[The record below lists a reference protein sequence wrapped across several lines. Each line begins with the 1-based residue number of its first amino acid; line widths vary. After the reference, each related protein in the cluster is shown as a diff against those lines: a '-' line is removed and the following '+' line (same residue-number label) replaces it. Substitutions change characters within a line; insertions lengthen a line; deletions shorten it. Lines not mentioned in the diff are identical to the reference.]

1 MVRLDELK
9 GQNSLPGP
17 QDIFRK
23 TLPNG
28 ITILTRSNFN
38 SPSVVVSGYVA
49 AGSNLDPADKLGLAN
64 FTATALMR
72 GTQSRSFQEIFND
85 LESVGAS
92 LGFGAS
98 VHNTSF
104 SGRSLSEDLPLLVK
118 ILSDCLRNPVFPPDY
133 FSRLQAQLLTSLAIR
148 AQETSEMAALTF
160 DKLLFDQHPYGV
172 PEDGFTET
180 IQKIKRGDLVDFHK
194 KYYRPQGMVVVV
206 VGAVYTQQVFEVIES
221 ELGTWQNSLPEPQ
234 FTFPVIHA
242 PTKTIKQHIE
252 LAGKSQTDLIMGTIG
267 PKRCSPDFLSAS
279 LGNSVLG
286 QFGMM
291 GRIGEVVREKA
302 GLAYDASTSLNAWIE
317 GGSWEVTA
325 GVNPANLDKAI
336 DLIIRELQRFTKEPV
351 TAEELADSQ
360 ANYIGRLPLTLE
372 SNAGVA
378 GTILNLERFE
388 LGFDYLQ
395 RYNSLV
401 NEVTPARAL
410 ETARKYI
417 DPDKLVIV
425 SSGTT
430 PAAEA

>member
-1 MVRLDELK
+1 MRLDEMK
-9 GQNSLPGP
+9 AQNSLPGP
-17 QDIFRK
+17 KDIFRK

-38 SPSVVVSGYVA
+38 SPSVVISGYVA
-49 AGSNLDPADKLGLAN
+49 AGSMLDPTEKLGLAN
-64 FTATALMR
+64 FTAAALMR
-72 GTQSRSFQEIFND
+72 GTRNRSFQEIFNE

-118 ILSDCLRNPVFPPDY
+118 LLADCLRNPVFPQDY
-133 FSRLQAQLLTSLAIR
+133 FNRLQAQLLTSLAIR
-148 AQETSEMAALTF
+148 AQETSEMAAMTF
-160 DKLLFDQHPYGV
+160 DKLLFGQHPYGI
-172 PEDGFTET
+172 PEDGYAET
-180 IQKIKRGDLVDFHK
+180 IQKIKRADLADFHK
-194 KYYRPQGMVVVV
+194 KYYRPQGMIIVI
-206 VGAVYTQQVFEVIES
+206 VGAVYTQQVFEIIEA
-221 ELGTWQNSLPEPQ
+221 ELGDWNNPEPEPQ
-234 FTFPVIHA
+234 FTFPAILA
-242 PTKTIKQHIE
+242 PTKTTRQHVE

-325 GVNPANLDKAI
+325 GINPANLDKAV
-336 DLIIRELQRFTKEPV
+336 DLIIRELKRFTREPV
-351 TAEELADSQ
+351 TTEELADSQ

-378 GTILNLERFE
+378 GTILNLERFD
-388 LGFDYLQ
+388 LGLDYLQ

-401 NEVTPARAL
+401 KEVTPENVL

-430 PAAEA
+430 PAVED

>member
-1 MVRLDELK
+1 MARLDDLK
-9 GQNSLPGP
+9 NLNSLPGP
-17 QDIFRK
+17 KDIFRK
-23 TLPNG
+23 TLANG
-28 ITILTRSNFN
+28 ITVLTRSNFN

-49 AGSNLDPADKLGLAN
+49 AGSTLDPLDKLGLAN
-64 FTATALMR
+64 FTAAALMR
-72 GTQSRSFQEIFND
+72 GTRSHSFQEIFNE

-118 ILSDCLRNPVFPPDY
+118 LLADCLRNPIFPQDY
-133 FSRLQAQLLTSLAIR
+133 FNRLKTQLLTSLAIR
-148 AQETSEMAALTF
+148 AQETSEMAALNF
-160 DKLLFDQHPYGV
+160 DKLLFGNHPYGI
-172 PEDGFTET
+172 PEDGYTET
-180 IQKIKRGDLVDFHK
+180 IEKIKRTDLVDFHK
-194 KYYRPQGMVVVV
+194 KYYRPQGMVIVI
-206 VGAVYTQQVFEVIES
+206 VGAVYTQQVFEIIES
-221 ELGTWQNSLPEPQ
+221 ELGSWHNDEPEPQ
-234 FTFPVIHA
+234 FTFPMIQV
-242 PTKTIKQHIE
+242 PTKTTRQHIE

-267 PKRCSPDFLSAS
+267 PKRCSPDFLPAS

-302 GLAYDASTSLNAWIE
+302 GLAYDASTSLSAWIE

-325 GVNPANLDKAI
+325 GVNPTNLDKAI
-336 DLIIRELQRFTKEPV
+336 DLIIQELKRFIKEPV
-351 TAEELADSQ
+351 TAEELSDSK

-388 LGFDYLQ
+388 LGLDYLQ

-401 NEVTPARAL
+401 NQVTPESVL

-417 DPDKLVIV
+417 DPEKLVIV